1 MNFCCYSSFCCN
13 TILEALPDTVVLYLF
28 LILIIVCMMMADYC
42 CSKVV
47 RVVLRTLQQLY
58 AMYCLNLVAQA
69 QQEYLELLS
78 HL

>member
-42 CSKVV
+42 CSKVM
-47 RVVLRTLQQLY
+47 RVVLRTL
-58 AMYCLNLVAQA
+58 
-69 QQEYLELLS
+69 
-78 HL
+78 